1 MNTRIS
7 IAIIAVCL
15 LVGCASPEQG
25 AYRSIGTIAT
35 LVDGSMSGW
44 GDYVRAGLASTQDE
58 ILVRGMYNEYQ
69 EAMSI
74 AKGAVNA
81 YISDPEGK
89 KDNLDRALTVV
100 ESVAGKLTGMIA
112 RLTAPKQ

>member
-1 MNTRIS
+1 MNIKAS
-7 IAIIAVCL
+7 ITVLAFCL
-15 LVGCASPEQG
+15 LLGCASPEQG

-35 LVDGSMSGW
+35 LVDGSMNGW

-58 ILVRGMYNEYQ
+58 VLVKGMYEDYQ

-81 YISDPEGK
+81 YISDPDGK

-112 RLTAPKQ
+112 RLTSPKQ